1 VQKLLEYGA
10 DKNIK
15 TNDGLTPLDVA
26 RKEQR
31 MEIADMIQYWSGDE
45 QLRTEVQQI
54 SSCTKIRF
62 AYLML
67 FFSSPY
73 KEGKRIALLR
83 KYEKMVILL
92 NEVHLLVFPSTR
104 FFILGSLSYLSF
116 SSSFAKAL
124 SIFTDKADYD
134 RLSKALI
141 HISVPTGT
149 TIPLI
154 RNLIEVEFEKNKHT
168 SSVLR
173 GNCPA
178 SKVMGAFS
186 RQIGQ
191 EYLINCIGDVV
202 RDLCLDDKI
211 SFELDE
217 TYADSPPSLLK
228 VEE

>member
-1 VQKLLEYGA
+1 
-10 DKNIK
+10 
-15 TNDGLTPLDVA
+15 
-26 RKEQR
+26 
-31 MEIADMIQYWSGDE
+31 
-45 QLRTEVQQI
+45 
-54 SSCTKIRF
+54 
-62 AYLML
+62 
-67 FFSSPY
+67 
-73 KEGKRIALLR
+73 
-83 KYEKMVILL
+83 MVILL

-217 TYADSPPSLLK
+217 TYAIFPPPPLFSKLK
-228 VEE
+228 CAYMNSYPFLFAVG